1 MSRSAS
7 VALGLI
13 LCGAWLVQAHAAPSL
28 VVKPDDVVRGH
39 AGLTYLDLVREA
51 APDLA
56 LNPSDG
62 QIEGD
67 LKTLP
72 RDLDGGSDDDAPDPL
87 VLGFMQ
93 ARRVQVGGQPR
104 IALIA
109 DLGQAPDNVASAT
122 VLLLF
127 DDAPRP
133 RLLDAAQVSSAED
146 TEFGDAPLR
155 LGPGDDAVVVYNE
168 HDDADLSLGS
178 YMIVSLI
185 GDRLGLIDRFPVSAE
200 RSCGWSDIER
210 TTFSTAPDPGRPYR
224 RIDVAVSADFKRTP
238 DDCGSSPIPKGRSGV
253 YRAAFRWS
261 PAHRRYEP
269 IFDGLK
275 RLEAVDRA
283 IFQ

>member
-1 MSRSAS
+1 LSRAAS
-7 VALGLI
+7 IALGLI
-13 LCGAWLVQAHAAPSL
+13 LCGAWFVPARPAPSL
-28 VVKPDDVVRGH
+28 VVKSDDVVSGH
-39 AGLTYLDLVREA
+39 PGLTYLDLVREL

-56 LNPSDG
+56 LNRSDG
-62 QIEGD
+62 QIEGHS
-67 LKTLP
+67 KTLP
-72 RDLDGGSDDDAPDPL
+72 RHLGGGADDDAPDPL

-93 ARRVQVGGQPR
+93 ARRVRVAGRPR

-109 DLGQAPDNVASAT
+109 DLGQPPDQVATAT

-146 TEFGDAPLR
+146 TEFDNALLR
-155 LGPGDDAVVVYNE
+155 LSPGDDAVVVYNE
-168 HDDADLSLGS
+168 HSDADLSLGS
-178 YMIVSLI
+178 YTIVSLT
-185 GDRLGLIDRFPVSAE
+185 GDRLGMIDRFPVSSE
-200 RSCGWSDIER
+200 RACGWSDIET
-210 TTFSTAPDPGRPYR
+210 TTFTTAPDPGRPYR
-224 RIDVAVSADFKRTP
+224 RIDVAVSADFKRAP

-253 YRAAFRWS
+253 YRAAFRWR
-261 PAHRRYEP
+261 PAHRRFEA